1 MRRRFSPII
10 VVALLACLGQAQAQA
25 ADNHPDLLQR
35 AINLSSKNPK
45 AAERQLLGLSRPS
58 AKAYLAYLYMSQAV
72 TVPNAAKRIDT
83 LMNAAISKASTMD
96 NLGDIKAGAHYHY
109 TDMAML
115 LRHLRFITDAD
126 GGPTIPSSMF
136 EMFPAQAFE
145 AFGPYWGSTRD
156 GFLSVDVQKKD
167 EVGNI
172 PAVAAY
178 LSTLELM
185 FGNPSSNCSGSIRN
199 RFYRLQALGSME
211 ASLAP
216 QLFVETA
223 KDPDTA
229 VTYLQLERFLQTWA
243 NAELWNNQTYQT
255 LVRQSK
261 AAEAPLAALYRQHFK
276 MSQSKSAECAKAA
289 LCGLRLAYFDSYS
302 QSDVSDTRGTIAYP
316 IFSRRALTLTDMQQ
330 QLGDKDLSKENLV
343 QALRLSILNGADIQ
357 VIDWLIAHGAPVS
370 GGTESPL
377 FTAVLRPE
385 VVSALLKAG
394 ANVNETNAI
403 GKTTLIQAAQF
414 NATDTIKLL
423 LSSGADVKHSM
434 VATDSKEASDANATC
449 DFNYTIGSRT
459 ALMYAAAFSDYPTI
473 MELLKSGAD
482 KNAVD
487 SKGDKSVKYLSWNT
501 KLSKE
506 DKAKLVQTLS
516 H

>member
-1 MRRRFSPII
+1 
-10 VVALLACLGQAQAQA
+10 V
-25 ADNHPDLLQR
+25 
-35 AINLSSKNPK
+35 
-45 AAERQLLGLSRPS
+45 
-58 AKAYLAYLYMSQAV
+58 
-72 TVPNAAKRIDT
+72 VPNAAKRIDA
-83 LMNAAISKASTMD
+83 LMNAAISKASSMD
-96 NLGDIKAGAHYHY
+96 NLGDIKAGTHYHY

-115 LRHLRFITDAD
+115 LSHLRFITDAD

-136 EMFPAQAFE
+136 EKFPAEAFE

-156 GFLSVDVQKKD
+156 GFLAVEVQKKD

-178 LSTLELM
+178 LRTLDSM
-185 FGNPSSNCSGSIRN
+185 FGNPSSDCSGTIRN
-199 RFYRLQALGSME
+199 RFYRLQALGSIE

-216 QLFVETA
+216 QLFVKTA
-223 KDPDTA
+223 KDPDIE

-243 NAELWNNQTYQT
+243 NAELWNNQTYQQ

-276 MSQSKSAECAKAA
+276 MSQSESAECAKAA
-289 LCGLRLAYFDSYS
+289 LSGLRLAYFDSYS
-302 QSDVSDTRGTIAYP
+302 QSNVSDTRGTIAYP
-316 IFSRRALTLTDMQQ
+316 IFSLRGLTLTDMQR
-330 QLGDKDLSKENLV
+330 QLGDKVMSKENLV
-343 QALRLSILNGADIQ
+343 QALSLAILNGADIQ
-357 VIDWLIAHGAPVS
+357 VIDWLIAHGAPIS
-370 GGTESPL
+370 GGTEPPL

-394 ANVNETNAI
+394 ANVNETSPI
-403 GKTTLIQAAQF
+403 GKTALIQAAQF
-414 NATDTIKLL
+414 SAADTIKLL
-423 LSSGADVKHSM
+423 VASGADIKHSM

-459 ALMYAAAFSDYPTI
+459 ALMYAVAFSDYPTI
-473 MELLKSGAD
+473 MQLLQSGAD

-487 SKGDKSVKYLSWNT
+487 SKGDKSLKYLSWNT
-501 KLSKE
+501 RLSKDE
-506 DKAKLVQTLS
+506 KAKLVQNLS